1 MKNLKDHAILATPS
15 GKTPLLEKRRYIRW
29 LSGFEGSAREFKH
42 MVGEHSTREGDQALQ
57 VEWQQNLNS
66 IFNDILL
73 LLRGCCAQQKYT
85 VLDIQ
90 SPDCSLGYSRD
101 FRCNALAHTVTPV
114 CSNSRLLTYK
124 STCVLLLREIF
135 SDLP

>member
-1 MKNLKDHAILATPS
+1 MARVPLVVTTPS

-42 MVGEHSTREGDQALQ
+42 TVGEYLTREGDQELQ
-57 VEWQQNLNS
+57 VEWQANLN
-66 IFNDILL
+66 IDFNDILL
-73 LLRGCCAQQKYT
+73 LLRATKVYSFGHSKPR
-85 VLDIQ
+85 LQ
-90 SPDCSLGYSRD
+90 SGTSPGLPLQRP
-101 FRCNALAHTVTPV
+101 AHTVTPV

-124 STCVLLLREIF
+124 STCVLLLHEIC